1 MTLCRKAEVSKRAF
15 FGISS
20 WFGER
25 DACAIIRIIVENQ
38 MKTPRPM
45 PEEILDGSGSFI
57 TLPEEWRLAIEP
69 SEPDYPSLEQF
80 VTPVDDG
87 YVALVGQAAFAFV
100 PGVADHQLGAENRF
114 GFINDVSHKTAGAMA
129 KTFAQKIIA
138 FGGDPSLKT
147 ELAELADRFSELV
160 SRRNDLLHAHP
171 ATIRGE
177 QRLHYWSV
185 SRTFTW
191 EPDDIVSFAH
201 ETEALANKGNALYY
215 DRRMPA

>member
-1 MTLCRKAEVSKRAF
+1 M
-15 FGISS
+15 
-20 WFGER
+20 
-25 DACAIIRIIVENQ
+25 
-38 MKTPRPM
+38 
-45 PEEILDGSGSFI
+45 
-57 TLPEEWRLAIEP
+57 AIEP

-87 YVALVGQAAFAFV
+87 YVALVGQAAFAFTYLEW
-100 PGVADHQLGAENRF
+100 QIISLGQKIAL

-129 KTFAQKIIA
+129 KTFAEKIIA

-201 ETEALANKGNALYY
+201 ETEALASKGNALYY